1 MKKSDKVI
9 YIMIKVIG
17 IITIVII
24 SYFIILA
31 TMNLMNTTEY
41 SKILIDMNMYRPFY
55 VVLNLITQMAIPI
68 LLIAL
73 FIAIPYLIIIL
84 ILCIIFIKKYIK
96 YHREKKKQIL
106 KIIILGVLTIC
117 FVIKGISLLPL
128 TAKYEIEVNAKVNEV
143 SNDEIRSFLQK
154 EIMENMYIYKIEI
167 MKSFPDDYN
176 VKIHY
181 QDITKKIKDTF
192 LSDNDYDFIN
202 RNAKN
207 ITNELTIKSI
217 IITLVGDALFTY
229 SLILVLNEFKR
240 ISIIN
245 KK

>member
-106 KIIILGVLTIC
+106 KIIILGVL
-117 FVIKGISLLPL
+117 KGISLLPL